1 MIVGVKTTATLTP
14 HGGDHEARYL
24 RKVMN
29 AIRQVQTDT
38 RFVIFTH
45 ETNHDAY
52 EGWMRVKLRDRST
65 GMSAF
70 LPGRSEVE
78 VAAKKAKV
86 EVLLSPLANAEPG
99 IRIPQVFYTLDL
111 IPWEAPELIPEG
123 DRPANLRTVRKAC
136 AQARALVVPSEFL
149 RRRCL
154 EMFEAPLDKVLV
166 APPGLDPVFKQPT
179 DTFVDKPYI
188 LIISDALTARSMLTL
203 REALEQIAEEFTCTF
218 VIAGAGSSA
227 EPEDWGIQAVRIEEC
242 PDNHLAGLYQ
252 NSEVMLYPAVHDGGG
267 QRPLEALY
275 AGTLVVCPRSGAI
288 PEVAKDAPLYYNPDS
303 ANSLVQVLRRV
314 LNMEEK
320 ERATR
325 IKQGQQCCANYT
337 TWEKAGWKLL
347 TAFKR

>member
-24 RKVMN
+24 RKVMD
-29 AIRQVQTDT
+29 AIRAVQTDT

-52 EGWMRVKLRDRST
+52 DGWMRVKLEHRGGVAS
-65 GMSAF
+65 F
-70 LPGRSEVE
+70 LPGRSQVE
-78 VAAKKAKV
+78 VAARKAKV
-86 EVLLSPLANAEPG
+86 ELLLSPLANAEPG
-99 IRIPQVFYTLDL
+99 IRLPQVFYTLDL
-111 IPWEAPELIPEG
+111 IPWEAPEFVAPG
-123 DRPANLRTVRKAC
+123 DHPASQRTVRKAC
-136 AQARALVVPSEFL
+136 ATARAIVVPSEFL

-154 EMFEAPLDKVLV
+154 ELFEAPLDKVLV
-166 APPGLDPVFKQPT
+166 APPGLDPVFQRPT
-179 DTFVDKPYI
+179 DTFVDKPYV
-188 LIISDALTARSMLTL
+188 LIISDALTARSMLHL
-203 REALEQIAEEFTCTF
+203 REALEQVAEESPCTF

-252 NSEVMLYPAVHDGGG
+252 NAAVMLYPAQHDGGG

-288 PEVAKDAPLYYNPDS
+288 PEVAKDAPLYYNPES
-303 ANSLVQVLRRV
+303 TGSLVQTLRRA
-314 LNMEEK
+314 LTMEEGD
-320 ERATR
+320 RATR
-325 IKQGQQCCANYT
+325 IKQGKQCCANYT

>member
-14 HGGDHEARYL
+14 HGGNHEARYL
-24 RKVMN
+24 RKVMD
-29 AIRQVQTDT
+29 AIRTVQTDT

-45 ETNHDAY
+45 DANHDAY
-52 EGWMRVKLRDRST
+52 SDWLRVKLNDRGS
-65 GMSAF
+65 GFGSF

-78 VAAKKAKV
+78 VAAKKAQV

-99 IRIPQVFYTLDL
+99 IRLPQVFYTLDL
-111 IPWEAPELIPEG
+111 IPWEAPEFVAPG
-123 DRPANLRTVRKAC
+123 DHPANLRTVRKAC
-136 AQARALVVPSEFL
+136 SQARALVVPSEFL

-154 EMFEAPLDKVLV
+154 ELFEAPLNKVLV
-166 APPGLDPVFKQPT
+166 APPGLDPVFQRPN

-203 REALEQIAEEFTCTF
+203 RDALEQVAKEFPYTF

-252 NSEVMLYPAVHDGGG
+252 NSEAMLYPAQYDGGG

-288 PEVAKDAPLYYNPDS
+288 PEVAKDAPLYYNPES
-303 ANSLVQVLRRV
+303 TGSLVQTLRRALTLDPV
-314 LNMEEK
+314 
-320 ERATR
+320 ERANR
-325 IKQGQQCCANYT
+325 IKQGQQCCSNYT